1 MASPFLAPSV
11 GSWSGTPS
19 VSVNH
24 DTNGICSSAEK
35 LTFPKTKLPP
45 LPDYAR
51 ACADLIWRTFPGPSL
66 HAVCERAAR
75 ETGAG
80 CTDTFARILGGYT
93 KRPDGYLMQCVM
105 IVAASR
111 GVTVPAALAVRVPA

>member
-1 MASPFLAPSV
+1 MASPLVAPSV
-11 GSWSGTPS
+11 GSWPSTPS

-24 DTNGICSSAEK
+24 DTNGIRSSAQK

-51 ACADLIWRTFPGPSL
+51 ACADLIWRTFPASSL

-111 GVTVPAALAVRVPA
+111 GVAIPPALTVRGQA

>member
-1 MASPFLAPSV
+1 MMVARATSVSSRPS
-11 GSWSGTPS
+11 PS

-24 DTNGICSSAEK
+24 AANGIRNVAEK

-80 CTDTFARILGGYT
+80 CVDTFARILGGNT
-93 KRPDGYLMQCVM
+93 KRPDGYIMQCVL
-105 IVAASR
+105 IIAASR
-111 GVTVPAALAVRVPA
+111 GVAIPAALAVRCAA